1 MHDHRLTSGSQEWAY
16 AGRGEKQ
23 MTHSNL
29 KVEVHGNTI
38 MVAMRGTCLRAQY
51 RKQEAPWLATDE
63 YGPDDPEAAVTFS
76 EFRSLAWGAANETA
90 RRLGWVRSC
99 AELHGV
105 SEKTALFATT
115 EED

>member
-51 RKQEAPWLATDE
+51 RKQEAP
-63 YGPDDPEAAVTFS
+63 
-76 EFRSLAWGAANETA
+76 
-90 RRLGWVRSC
+90 
-99 AELHGV
+99 
-105 SEKTALFATT
+105 
-115 EED
+115 